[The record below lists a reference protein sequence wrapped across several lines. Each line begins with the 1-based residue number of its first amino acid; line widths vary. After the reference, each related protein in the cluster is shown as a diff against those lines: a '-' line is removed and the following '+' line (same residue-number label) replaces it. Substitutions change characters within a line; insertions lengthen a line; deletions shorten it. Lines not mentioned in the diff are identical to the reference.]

1 MLKVRLI
8 ATTCLLL
15 ACFVAS
21 SCAPAKDFDYH
32 LSEVVAPYRF
42 SLIGWELKAL
52 SYEID
57 DLFFGNDEGTV
68 ADSEV
73 VLEYFDI
80 VAQVNTTERRID
92 AVAAGLEVGDLLSL
106 KAQLESLEEQKRALE
121 DKAERIMEKQIRA
134 TLAELGIFNPLDG
147 LLLSLE
153 VSFPPLNFALESP
166 PHLLVVSPRDRI
178 ARIREVILVQDIAPD
193 EREIIETAVDQLGVS
208 SLVVDLGGIAT
219 YPSFVSSNAGLTFT
233 INTAVEEWL
242 HQYLFFRPLGFYYG
256 LFLAGIVT
264 DSEIAVMNET
274 TVGIASQEIGAIV
287 FQNYYSQY
295 LDAGVQDEDTG
306 SEFDFNEEMRQIRRT
321 VDELLGRG
329 EVGEA
334 EAFMEEKRLF
344 LASKGYIIRKLNQA
358 FFAFFGTYAD
368 SPTSIDPIGDEIRT
382 VREKSGSV
390 VDFLN
395 TMAAMDSRVDLAGS
409 LE

>member
-8 ATTCLLL
+8 AATCLLL
-15 ACFVAS
+15 VCFVVS

-32 LSEVVAPYRF
+32 LSEIVAPYRF
-42 SLIGWELKAL
+42 SLIGWEFQAL

-57 DLFFGNDEGTV
+57 DLFFGDDEGTV

-80 VAQVNTTERRID
+80 VAQANTTERRID
-92 AVAAGLEVGDLLSL
+92 AVAAGLEMGDLVSL

-121 DKAERIMEKQIRA
+121 DKAERILEKQIRA
-134 TLAELGIFNPLDG
+134 TLAELGIFNPLDD
-147 LLLSLE
+147 LLSLD

-166 PHLLVVSPRDRI
+166 PHLLVVSSRDRI
-178 ARIREVILVQDIAPD
+178 ARIREVILVQDITLD
-193 EREIIETAVDQLGVS
+193 EREAVENAVDELGVS

-219 YPSFVSSNAGLTFT
+219 YPSFVSSNAGLVFT

-256 LFLAGIVT
+256 LFLTGIVT

-274 TVGIASQEIGAIV
+274 TVGIASQEIGAVV

-295 LDAGVQDEDTG
+295 LDVGVQNEDNG

-321 VDELLGRG
+321 VDELLVRG

-382 VREKSGSV
+382 VRESSGSV
-390 VDFLN
+390 IDFLN
-395 TMAAMDSRVDLAGS
+395 TMAAMDSRADLAGS